1 MIMKR
6 TFEMNGKQ
14 YTSMMEIAREL
25 GVNRIYPRDFGKYNI
40 IETTGQAAVE
50 ATQDV
55 EEKPQETKA
64 TEEVKAEE
72 KVEEK
77 KTTVEK
83 SEKKQE
89 KNQKESKV
97 EKKTVKTD
105 KVEKDQPKVDRRFT
119 RKVGTPEEIQEV
131 QDKVGQM
138 TIVEFNNFIKHFSVE
153 ALVQMAETSGVNTW
167 ESIDNEPIRRM
178 RLLMELK
185 GHYFPNEKTPV
196 KPNSGWRKIE
206 LAELIK
212 LAKSK
217 KVEYKTSDDEKIQ
230 RMHVVI
236 ALNKAGL
243 TPDDIVTKE
252 DKSKKNA

>member
-1 MIMKR
+1 MKR

-40 IETTGQAAVE
+40 VETTGQAISA
-50 ATQDV
+50 ATQKV
-55 EEKPQETKA
+55 EEKSQETKVA
-64 TEEVKAEE
+64 EEVKAEE
-72 KVEEK
+72 KK
-77 KTTVEK
+77 TVEK

-89 KNQKESKV
+89 KNQKESKA

-105 KVEKDQPKVDRRFT
+105 KVEKDQPKVDHRFT

-153 ALVQMAETSGVNTW
+153 ALIQMAETAGVNTW

-252 DKSKKNA
+252 NKSKKNA